1 MRRAFF
7 ATFALT
13 LAACAPARAQSPPP
27 PDLPAPQ
34 PSGAGRPSAPARPGS
49 GSLLAPHPSVEA
61 APALTPV
68 RRPVT
73 PSSLIGANP
82 YLRRTEP
89 APAVVP
95 PGALAAPPPPAGF
108 DPKICEGRRGL
119 SSAQAEAC
127 RVEFQR
133 KVEADRARIEAKRLE
148 EQIAREERAARRGPR
163 LKPRETPLDF
173 FLAEDLVFGDV
184 VMTDKGARVF
194 IGKKDATPRRED
206 FVPLDDPR
214 SPRREAP
221 PRMKRA
227 PPGL

>member
-7 ATFALT
+7 ATLALM

-27 PDLPAPQ
+27 PDLPAPR
-34 PSGAGRPSAPARPGS
+34 PSGAARAGS
-49 GSLLAPHPSVEA
+49 GSLLSPHPSVEA

-68 RRPVT
+68 RRPET

-82 YLRRTEP
+82 YVRRPEP
-89 APAVVP
+89 TPAVVP
-95 PGALAAPPPPAGF
+95 PGALAAAPPPAGF

-127 RVEFQR
+127 RVDFQR

-163 LKPRETPLDF
+163 LKPREAPLDF
-173 FLAEDLVFGDV
+173 FFAEDLVFGDV

-206 FVPLDDPR
+206 FVSLDDPR